1 MNNIVWSCCVLHN
14 LLLGVDG
21 LDKLWTEEDYL
32 STWCVMTG
40 PALVHCDDDDN
51 ARETYPLQ
59 VR

>member
-1 MNNIVWSCCVLHN
+1 MTCVS
-14 LLLGVDG
+14 GCVADATDG

-40 PALVHCDDDDN
+40 PALVHCDDDEN